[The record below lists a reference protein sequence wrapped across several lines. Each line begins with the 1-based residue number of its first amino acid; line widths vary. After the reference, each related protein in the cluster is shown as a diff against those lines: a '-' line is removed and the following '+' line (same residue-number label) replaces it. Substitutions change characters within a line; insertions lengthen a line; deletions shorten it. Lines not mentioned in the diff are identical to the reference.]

1 MCCSCTKSYHFLT
14 DKIDPTTLV
23 PNYHGQQ
30 IRTSKFNPT
39 KTKFSAIKDI
49 YTKFILVREPMERLA
64 SCYNDKMVVNNY
76 TSLVNWRKEII
87 KRANLIRGK
96 ENFTIGQFPSFD
108 DFLIAVVIPMGQQI
122 PIGQQSSYL
131 GYIGEIIWL

>member
-23 PNYHGQQ
+23 PNYNGQQ

-64 SCYNDKMVVNNY
+64 SCYNDKMVLNPSN
-76 TSLVNWRKEII
+76 SLLNWRKEII
-87 KRANLIRGK
+87 RRANLIRGK
-96 ENFTIGQFPSFD
+96 QNFTIGQFPSFD

-122 PIGQQSSYL
+122 SIGQQSN
-131 GYIGEIIWL
+131 YIGEIIWL